1 MPDPLALVA
10 TALVAW
16 LYAIAVFA
24 VRGDGR
30 SGRAARGR
38 DPSGQPE
45 PAGCESYRA
54 GSVTPAR

>member
-16 LYAIAVFA
+16 LYAIIVFV

-30 SGRAARGR
+30 SGRAASLIN
-38 DPSGQPE
+38 PSGKPE
-45 PAGCESYRA
+45 PDGCESYRA